1 MRLINLLLVICTVT
15 AVLTAG
21 NHIMTYL
28 SLDNNREKVV
38 SIKDPFPGE
47 TFTSDKKFPDGKH
60 EEVSVEVYEL
70 LLASGFLKS
79 PFVRVDDS
87 SFISR
92 RDLRTTRY
100 ATLISKSD
108 TSKAH
113 IVHSSNSIEVPEAY
127 GNFTLITED
136 PDVLGKSDS
145 NIVLWKGYGDT
156 REIVAWILISLIVG
170 ASTVI
175 KFLLSRSNHSYS
187 DRDEDGRYFN
197 PEEDSPSDTEALPKG
212 QTP

>member
-1 MRLINLLLVICTVT
+1 MKLINLLLVICTVI

-21 NHIMTYL
+21 NHILTYL
-28 SLDNNREKVV
+28 NPDNNRAKVV

-47 TFTSDKKFPDGKH
+47 AFTSDKKLPDGKL

-108 TSKAH
+108 SSEAH
-113 IVHSSNSIEVPEAY
+113 IVHTSSSLEVPEAY
-127 GNFTLITED
+127 GNFTLVAED

-145 NIVLWKGYGDT
+145 NIVLWKGYGET

-170 ASTVI
+170 GATVI

-187 DRDEDGRYFN
+187 DQDEDQGYFN
-197 PEEDSPSDTEALPKG
+197 FGEDLPSGTESLPEK